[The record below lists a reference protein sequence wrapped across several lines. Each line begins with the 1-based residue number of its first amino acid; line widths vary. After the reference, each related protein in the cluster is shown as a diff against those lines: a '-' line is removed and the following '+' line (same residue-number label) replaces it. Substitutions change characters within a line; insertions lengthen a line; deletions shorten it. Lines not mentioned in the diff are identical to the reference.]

1 LSIERLTNKQDQQMH
16 DLLIKDGNIVDG
28 SGRKPFLGDIAIKD
42 GRVAAVGKLGSEAAR
57 ETIDAAGRMVA
68 PGFVDIH
75 THYDGQV
82 TWDSDMKPSSQHGVT
97 TVVMGNCGV
106 GFAPVRPG
114 SERWLIELMEGVE
127 DIPGAALSEGMTWG
141 WETFPQYLDVLS
153 RRELAIDVAA
163 MVPHGAIRG
172 YVMGER
178 GANNEAASPDEVST
192 MARMV
197 RAAIEAGAAGFSTSR
212 INGHQALDGRP
223 VPGTTAAPEELL
235 AIAREMRK
243 AGGGV
248 FEVIPSGTIGQIV
261 GVKPDTYSLEEEWNW
276 MRRFARES
284 ERPITFTLIEVHSQP
299 EMFRKL
305 LKWQDEAIADGLPL
319 FAQYNARPGG
329 ILTSLQSYHAFQ
341 ARPTYRKLAH
351 LPLAERAREMRKPG
365 VRSAILSELD
375 APALSSVNDLIPG
388 LIRGMMANIFP
399 LDEVPDYEPEAS
411 RSINGAAAAAGV
423 EPVAYMYDRLVED
436 DGKAMLIALAAGYS
450 NKDHR
455 GIEVMLRNPNA
466 LPGLADGG
474 AHARLICDASIC
486 TYLLTHW
493 ARDRHR
499 GPKFPVEAL
508 VKKQSN
514 DTARLFGFTDRGA
527 LEPGKRADLNIIDFG
542 RLRLLR
548 PYMVNDLP
556 AGGARYLQDADGY
569 DFTLVNGVVTRRDG
583 MDTGAR
589 PGRLKRSEKAE
600 SRTNQAV

>member
-1 LSIERLTNKQDQQMH
+1 MH
-16 DLLIKDGNIVDG
+16 DILIRDGNIVDG
-28 SGRKPFLGDIAIKD
+28 TGRKPFRGDLAIKD
-42 GRVAAVGKLGSEAAR
+42 GRVAAVGKLDGEAAR

-82 TWDSDMKPSSQHGVT
+82 TWDSDLKPSSQHGVT

-114 SERWLIELMEGVE
+114 TEKWLIELMEGVE
-127 DIPGAALSEGMTWG
+127 DIPGAALSEGMKWG
-141 WETFPQYLDVLS
+141 WESFSEYLEVLS

-163 MVPHGAIRG
+163 MIPHGAIRY

-178 GANNEAASPDEVST
+178 GANNEASTPDEAAT
-192 MARMV
+192 MAKLV
-197 RAAIEAGAAGFSTSR
+197 REALGAGAAGFSTSR
-212 INGHQALDGRP
+212 INGHQAVDGRP

-243 AGGGV
+243 AGRGV
-248 FEVIPSGTIGQIV
+248 FEVIPSGTIGQIT
-261 GVKPDTYSLEEEWNW
+261 GIKPDTYSLEEEWNW

-284 ERPITFTLIEVHSQP
+284 ERPITFTLIEVHSDP

-319 FAQYNARPGG
+319 FAQYNGRPGG

-341 ARPTYRKLAH
+341 LRPTYRKLAH
-351 LPLAERAREMRKPG
+351 LPLAERAREMRKPE
-365 VRSAILSELD
+365 VRSAILGEADIATSSSGAD
-375 APALSSVNDLIPG
+375 VFPALIPS
-388 LIRGMMANIFP
+388 MMGTIFP
-399 LDEVPDYEPEAS
+399 LDAVPDYEPEAS
-411 RSINGAAAAAGV
+411 RSITGAAAAAGM
-423 EPVAYMYDRLVED
+423 EPLAYMYDRLVEH
-436 DGKAMLIALAAGYS
+436 DGKTVLIALAAGYS

-455 GIEVMLRNPNA
+455 GIELMLRNPNA
-466 LPGLADGG
+466 VPGLADGG

-499 GPKFPVEAL
+499 GPKFPVETL
-508 VKKQSN
+508 IKKQSN
-514 DTARLFGFTDRGA
+514 DTARLFGFTDRGV
-527 LEPGKRADLNIIDFG
+527 LEPGKRADLNIIDFD

-548 PYMVNDLP
+548 PYMVTDLP
-556 AGGARYLQDADGY
+556 AGGARYLQDAEGY

-583 MDTGAR
+583 KDSGAR
-589 PGRLKRSEKAE
+589 PGRLKRSEKMEHRA
-600 SRTNQAV
+600 SQAA